1 MMNFSLALIVKKIV
15 NKIYKKQTGLPL
27 GNALSAFNI
36 ENCEKLNLHS
46 SIGRRNDKPSPLAG
60 EGGTAGGGDG

>member
-1 MMNFSLALIVKKIV
+1 MTVPMMNFSLALIVKKIV

-36 ENCEKLNLHS
+36 ENCEKLNL
-46 SIGRRNDKPSPLAG
+46 
-60 EGGTAGGGDG
+60 